1 MTLMLWL
8 LEFQTT
14 SWTNRGVTRRKP
26 VTSKKIQST
35 GLVPLIHN
43 IAIKRVVLSDIKLYI
58 KILHMVNTESLSVEV
73 VDWDAAAEVYPALR
87 NK

>member
-1 MTLMLWL
+1 M
-8 LEFQTT
+8 EFQTT
-14 SWTNRGVTRRKP
+14 SWTSRGVTRRKP

-43 IAIKRVVLSDIKLYI
+43 IAIKTVVLSDIKM
-58 KILHMVNTESLSVEV
+58 HMVNTESLSVEV
-73 VDWDAAAEVYPALR
+73 VDWNAASEVYPALR